1 MFCQRIHL
9 RPQRLE
15 KVRDVQSVGQRVV
28 DQQRDRQA
36 EPSVA
41 QRIFAP
47 RDARIAVGGDGRRLC
62 DRRIMQPWDRR
73 EEQQAKRFLPSS
85 MPPFAMASAWR
96 RFAAGRNS
104 AKGHIGS
111 SVQ

>member
-73 EEQQAKRFLPSS
+73 E
-85 MPPFAMASAWR
+85 AMASAWR